1 MLLTKKAM
9 FTLSVFTLFG
19 FSGIAY
25 LILAFSD
32 EVQYF
37 EMFNYDN
44 LLLSIPVGLG
54 FGAVAAFIGI
64 LLLKLPP
71 LKETSTFYANLFKG
85 LDLHWSDIL
94 FYSFCAGVGEE
105 ILFRG
110 ALQPLLG
117 LWFAAI
123 LFVILHGY
131 ISTKDWKKSIYGV
144 FLIFISAGFG
154 YLVLYFDIYAAMAAH
169 FIFDVIMFIKLKRD
183 SRAIASESI
192 ELD

>member
-1 MLLTKKAM
+1 M
-9 FTLSVFTLFG
+9 FALSVFTLFG

-25 LILAFSD
+25 FILSFSD

-37 EMFNYDN
+37 EMFAYDN
-44 LLLSIPVGLG
+44 LLYSIPAGLG
-54 FGAVAAFIGI
+54 FGALGALIGI

-71 LKETSTFYANLFKG
+71 LKETSTFYANFFKG
-85 LDLHWSDIL
+85 LDLHWTDIL

-117 LWFAAI
+117 LWLAAI
-123 LFVILHGY
+123 VFVILHGY
-131 ISTKDWKKSIYGV
+131 ISSKDWRKSMYGV

-154 YLVLYFDIYAAMAAH
+154 YLVVYFDIYAAMAAH
-169 FIFDVIMFIKLKRD
+169 FIFDVIMFVKIRKD
-183 SRAIASESI
+183 SESLVP
-192 ELD
+192 ETD

>member
-9 FTLSVFTLFG
+9 LALSVFTLFG

-25 LILAFSD
+25 LVLSFSD
-32 EVQYF
+32 RVDYF
-37 EMFNYDN
+37 DMFDYDN
-44 LLLSIPVGLG
+44 LMLSLPVGLG
-54 FGAVAAFIGI
+54 FGAVAACVGI
-64 LLLKLPP
+64 LLLKLPQ
-71 LKETSTFYANLFKG
+71 LKETSTFYASLFKG
-85 LDLHWSDIL
+85 LDLHWTDIL

-123 LFVILHGY
+123 LFVLLHGY
-131 ISTKDWKKSIYGV
+131 ISTKDWKKSIYGL

-154 YLVLYFDIYAAMAAH
+154 YLVLYLDIYSAMTAH
-169 FIFDVIMFIKLKRD
+169 FIFDVIMFYKLKRD
-183 SRAIASESI
+183 SQSIPSET
-192 ELD
+192 E

>member
-1 MLLTKKAM
+1 MKMTKKAM
-9 FTLSVFTLFG
+9 LAVSVFTLFG

-25 LILAFSD
+25 FILSFSD
-32 EVQYF
+32 SVQYF
-37 EMFNYDN
+37 EMFSYENIFQ
-44 LLLSIPVGLG
+44 SILVGLG
-54 FGAVAAFIGI
+54 FGGLAAFMGI

-71 LKETSTFYANLFKG
+71 LKETSTFYASFFKD
-85 LDLHWSDIL
+85 LDLHWTDIL

-131 ISTKDWKKSIYGV
+131 ISFEDWKKTSYGV

-154 YLVLYFDIYAAMAAH
+154 YLVVEFDIYSAMAAH
-169 FIFDVIMFIKLKRD
+169 FIFDVIMFLKIRKD
-183 SRAIASESI
+183 AESLVSET
-192 ELD
+192 D

>member
-1 MLLTKKAM
+1 MKMTKQAM
-9 FTLSVFTLFG
+9 FALSVFTLFG

-25 LILAFSD
+25 FILSFSD
-32 EVQYF
+32 SVHYF
-37 EMFNYDN
+37 EMFAYEN
-44 LLLSIPVGLG
+44 LFQSIPAGLG
-54 FGAVAAFIGI
+54 FGAIAACIGI
-64 LLLKLPP
+64 LILKLPQ
-71 LKETSTFYANLFKG
+71 LKETSTFYATVFKG
-85 LDLHWSDIL
+85 LDLHWTDML

-131 ISTKDWKKSIYGV
+131 ISFQDWKKSIYGV

-183 SRAIASESI
+183 SESI
-192 ELD
+192 PAETD